1 MLEAARSLFDRP
13 APPAPID
20 PATPPRVLL
29 LLARYQED
37 VGWLGRVPPGVTF
50 HVVQKGGAL
59 QPELPQE
66 QQSLLPNVG
75 RESHSYLRFLAER
88 AHDLAAP
95 LPPLLVLVQADPFVH
110 NPKLLEDLA
119 RLVEAAATPESLPP
133 LGLGLGLGLG

>member
-1 MLEAARSLFDRP
+1 M
-13 APPAPID
+13 
-20 PATPPRVLL
+20 
-29 LLARYQED
+29 
-37 VGWLGRVPPGVTF
+37 
-50 HVVQKGGAL
+50 QKGGAL

-95 LPPLLVLVQADPFVH
+95 LPPLLVLVQADPFEH

-119 RLVEAAATPESLPP
+119 RLVVAAATPESLPP
-133 LGLGLGLGLG
+133 FVPLGRWEGGTGARMLVCDTSGAPHQSKLVPLHRTWSAGDLTLALGLALALTLMHNPP